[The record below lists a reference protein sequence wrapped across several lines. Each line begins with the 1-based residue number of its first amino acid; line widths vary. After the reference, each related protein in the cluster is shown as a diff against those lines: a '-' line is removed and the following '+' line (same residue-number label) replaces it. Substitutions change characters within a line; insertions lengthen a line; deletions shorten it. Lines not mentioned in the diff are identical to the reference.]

1 MEQWKVLKELD
12 KYSISN
18 YGRIK
23 NNKTGKIKA
32 LGIHNG
38 YYFISFEDYKNGKR
52 LPIHQLVA
60 KYFIPNIDNLKC
72 INHKDCMNAMM
83 VVNALKGSEKAYE
96 LVAKMIH
103 ESPEDSPKQV
113 QNNLFVLPDKVE
125 LDSIASILS
134 DDKHKIDYDDI
145 AGMKGE

>member
-1 MEQWKVLKELD
+1 MKKE
-12 KYSISN
+12 K
-18 YGRIK
+18 
-23 NNKTGKIKA
+23 
-32 LGIHNG
+32 
-38 YYFISFEDYKNGKR
+38 FEVGE
-52 LPIHQLVA
+52 I
-60 KYFIPNIDNLKC
+60 IIDNAGAVDSFSDSLKK
-72 INHKDCMNAMM
+72 IVNAKVNDEMLERMQGLDLLFGVKLDSIKDCMNAMM

-134 DDKHKIDYDDI
+134 DDKHKVDYDEI
-145 AGMKGE
+145 AGMKGN

>member
-1 MEQWKVLKELD
+1 MKKE
-12 KYSISN
+12 K
-18 YGRIK
+18 
-23 NNKTGKIKA
+23 
-32 LGIHNG
+32 
-38 YYFISFEDYKNGKR
+38 FEVGE
-52 LPIHQLVA
+52 I
-60 KYFIPNIDNLKC
+60 IIDNAGAVDSFSDSLKK
-72 INHKDCMNAMM
+72 IVNAKVNDEMLERMQGLDLLFGVKLDSIKDCMNAMM

-134 DDKHKIDYDDI
+134 DDKKQVDYDDI
-145 AGMKGE
+145 AGTKGE

>member
-1 MEQWKVLKELD
+1 MTNKKDSTFDVSEIIVDNVGAVDSFSDSLKKIVNAKVNSEMLERMQGLD
-12 KYSISN
+12 LLFGVKLDSI
-18 YGRIK
+18 
-23 NNKTGKIKA
+23 
-32 LGIHNG
+32 
-38 YYFISFEDYKNGKR
+38 
-52 LPIHQLVA
+52 
-60 KYFIPNIDNLKC
+60 
-72 INHKDCMNAMM
+72 KDCMNAMM

-134 DDKHKIDYDDI
+134 DDKHKVDYEDI